1 MAKINYN
8 GIELEEVTE
17 PQIFDPPKLCVCS
30 DDDGNVCEWYVSAI
44 LPQSSKRTYRIIANT
59 KNGENAIA
67 RHCAILPEKPAPR
80 MATNRELARW
90 LAQGNGQVHT
100 DSNGGRLDT
109 AMLYDDKCD
118 DTPVRDGLMARK
130 WGDTEL
136 HEPTIDYLG
145 IKEG

>member
-90 LAQGNGQVHT
+90 LAQGNG
-100 DSNGGRLDT
+100 
-109 AMLYDDKCD
+109 
-118 DTPVRDGLMARK
+118 
-130 WGDTEL
+130 E
-136 HEPTIDYLG
+136 
-145 IKEG
+145 